1 MGSFIYKELYRKEL
15 LSAKGLGERR
25 GDTLELVA
33 IDNLMEHGRQF
44 SRINIIA
51 TDGHL
56 VLVFVRGACDD
67 RRPALRLLTVVP

>member
-1 MGSFIYKELYRKEL
+1 MSCYGSFIYKEIYRKEL

-44 SRINIIA
+44 SRINSIA
-51 TDGHL
+51 TKTSHV
-56 VLVFVRGACDD
+56 VLVFVRGG
-67 RRPALRLLTVVP
+67 L